1 MEQCEGNKLILDKN
15 SKTNALPPGWDYS
28 APLPLPR
35 TTLFAETQDLQILH
49 IRGRTNLG
57 SFKVVCNFIQ
67 ITLSRLHY
75 I

>member
-35 TTLFAETQDLQILH
+35 TTLICRDTGFTDSTYQ
-49 IRGRTNLG
+49 GGTNLG

>member
-35 TTLFAETQDLQILH
+35 TT
-49 IRGRTNLG
+49 
-57 SFKVVCNFIQ
+57 FICRDTGFTDS
-67 ITLSRLHY
+67 TLY
-75 I
+75 ISGGD